1 MGKIAFDRRWVFC
14 FWTLMFGCQRN
25 MVIHVNNGWKLG
37 LKSST
42 VANDGEQWWTTDKL
56 WFDTFWYVFDT
67 TVPAVVACL
76 AAHSVGYKPSFR
88 WSGQV
93 LFSQHRVA
101 TQRVGGKDGRRLGV
115 PKTEPKKRRVDRPRA
130 HWLLYPSMN
139 FKTRSNGQ
147 NPSDS
152 WLLRILLNQA
162 STHLMH
168 VGVRTTISWVC
179 SNWNASTSAVQNFT
193 LWLFNEGMAAMESYH
208 FYFLL
213 LFWGVN
219 HGKSW

>member
-37 LKSST
+37 LNSST

-115 PKTEPKKRRVDRPRA
+115 PKTEPKKKTCWQTKGALVIIPQHELQDKKQ
-130 HWLLYPSMN
+130 WTKSFWQLIITNSIEPS
-139 FKTRSNGQ
+139 Q
-147 NPSDS
+147 HPSDA
-152 WLLRILLNQA
+152 RRRENNYF
-162 STHLMH
+162 M
-168 VGVRTTISWVC
+168 G
-179 SNWNASTSAVQNFT
+179 
-193 LWLFNEGMAAMESYH
+193 LFKLEC
-208 FYFLL
+208 FYQCGSKFYPLII
-213 LFWGVN
+213 
-219 HGKSW
+219 

>member
-115 PKTEPKKRRVDRPRA
+115 PKTEPKKDVLTDQGRTGYYTPAWTSRQEAMDKILLTVDYYEFYWTKPA
-130 HWLLYPSMN
+130 PIWCTSAWEQLFHGSVQTGMLLPVR
-139 FKTRSNGQ
+139 FKIL
-147 NPSDS
+147 PSDYLTKV
-152 WLLRILLNQA
+152 WQLWK
-162 STHLMH
+162 
-168 VGVRTTISWVC
+168 VTTF
-179 SNWNASTSAVQNFT
+179 TS
-193 LWLFNEGMAAMESYH
+193 Y
-208 FYFLL
+208 YF
-213 LFWGVN
+213 FG
-219 HGKSW
+219 G